1 MNWLKTV
8 TISPLATFL
17 VGSFDASAADPSA
30 SDIAQ
35 KSYDSS
41 KVADSTSDA
50 TFKLVNSAGQERI
63 RETTGGTKLI
73 KGTTDNMRITTFMSP
88 SDVKG
93 TKTLLIEHTGKD
105 DDIWIYLPALKK
117 VRRLV
122 SNNKKDSFVGTDL
135 SYGDVIGH
143 RPSDWNHKIVKSES
157 VDGRDCFVLESTA
170 KTPEVADNSGY
181 SKRVFWIDKEN
192 FVPLKG
198 EVYDSGNQLLK
209 KFTAKRIEKVDAKN
223 DKWQPMYLEVENVQ
237 SNHRTTLEF
246 KNFKANVGIDDDK
259 FTTRDLEKQ

>member
-1 MNWLKTV
+1 MNWLKTL
-8 TISPLATFL
+8 TLAVFL
-17 VGSFDASAADPSA
+17 VGSFDASATDPSA

-50 TFKLVNSAGQERI
+50 TFKLVNSGGQERI

-93 TKTLLIEHTGKD
+93 TKTLLIEHAGKD

-122 SNNKKDSFVGTDL
+122 SNNMKDSFVGTDF

-143 RPSDWNHKIVKSES
+143 RPSDWNHKIVRSES
-157 VDGRDCFVLESTA
+157 LDGRDCFVHQSRP

-181 SKRVFWIDKEN
+181 SKRVFC
-192 FVPLKG
+192 
-198 EVYDSGNQLLK
+198 
-209 KFTAKRIEKVDAKN
+209 
-223 DKWQPMYLEVENVQ
+223 
-237 SNHRTTLEF
+237 
-246 KNFKANVGIDDDK
+246 
-259 FTTRDLEKQ
+259 

>member
-1 MNWLKTV
+1 MNTLKTV
-8 TISPLATFL
+8 ALSLTLIFTGPVSGL
-17 VGSFDASAADPSA
+17 AADLSA
-30 SDIAQ
+30 GDIVQ
-35 KSYDSS
+35 KNYDSA
-41 KVADSTSDA
+41 KVSDSTSDA
-50 TFKLVNSAGQERI
+50 SFKLINSAGQERI
-63 RETTGGTKLI
+63 RETTGATKLI

-93 TKTLLIEHTGKD
+93 TKTLLIEHAGKD

-122 SNNKKDSFVGTDL
+122 SNNKKDSFVGTDF

-143 RPSDWNHKIVKSES
+143 RPGDWNHKILKSES
-157 VDGRDCFVLESTA
+157 VDGRDCFVLESTP
-170 KTPEVADNSGY
+170 KTPQVADNSGY

-192 FVPLKG
+192 SVPLKG

-223 DKWQPMYLEVENVQ
+223 DKWQPMYTAVENVQ
-237 SNHRTTLEF
+237 SDHRTILEF
-246 KNFKANVGIDDDK
+246 KNFKANVGIGDDK
-259 FTTRDLEKQ
+259 FTTRYLEIQ

>member
-1 MNWLKTV
+1 MNWLKTL
-8 TISPLATFL
+8 TISLLATFL
-17 VGSFDASAADPSA
+17 GGSFDASAADPSA

-122 SNNKKDSFVGTDL
+122 ANNKKDSFVGTDF
-135 SYGDVIGH
+135 SYGDIIGH
-143 RPSDWNHKIVKSES
+143 KVEDWTHTLVGTEQIDGVETYVVES
-157 VDGRDCFVLESTA
+157 VPRTEKVRD
-170 KTPEVADNSGY
+170 DSGY
-181 SKRVFWIDKEN
+181 GKRRTWIRHDN
-192 FVPLKG
+192 FVAVKG
-198 EVYDSGNQLLK
+198 TYWDLAGAVVKEL
-209 KFTAKRIEKVDAKN
+209 TATDVREIDPAHH
-223 DKWQPMYLEVENVQ
+223 KWQAF
-237 SNHRTTLEF
+237 TLTMR
-246 KNFKANVGIDDDK
+246 N
-259 FTTRDLEKQ
+259 T

>member
-1 MNWLKTV
+1 MNWLKTL
-8 TISPLATFL
+8 TLAVFL

-93 TKTLLIEHTGKD
+93 TKTLLIEHAGKD

-122 SNNKKDSFVGTDL
+122 SNNKKDSFVGTDF

-157 VDGRDCFVLESTA
+157 VDGRDCFVLESTP

-223 DKWQPMYLEVENVQ
+223 DKWQPMYTEVENVQ
-237 SNHRTTLEF
+237 SDHRTILEF
-246 KNFKANVGIDDDK
+246 KNFKANVGIGDDK
-259 FTTRDLEKQ
+259 FTTRYLEIQ

>member
-1 MNWLKTV
+1 MNWLKIV
-8 TISPLATFL
+8 TLAVFL
-17 VGSFDASAADPSA
+17 VGSFDTSAADPSA

-41 KVADSTSDA
+41 KVVDSTSDA

-63 RETTGGTKLI
+63 RETTGGTQLM

-88 SDVKG
+88 SDVKE
-93 TKTLLIEHTGKD
+93 TKTLLIENTGKD

-122 SNNKKDSFVGTDL
+122 SNNKKDSFVGADF

-157 VDGRDCFVLESTA
+157 VNRQDCFVLQSTP
-170 KTPEVADNSGY
+170 KPPHFSDNSSY
-181 SKRVFWIDKEN
+181 SKPVFSPDNK
-192 FVPLKG
+192 
-198 EVYDSGNQLLK
+198 
-209 KFTAKRIEKVDAKN
+209 
-223 DKWQPMYLEVENVQ
+223 
-237 SNHRTTLEF
+237 
-246 KNFKANVGIDDDK
+246 
-259 FTTRDLEKQ
+259 